1 MVPCWRPSQA
11 SQWGGSGGGPGG
23 LPGVSLAC
31 RCCGVWYVA
40 VVTQCS
46 RKFCC
51 MDFHHADTWTP
62 ALWGFSSPVFPHWG
76 TRWASEK
83 AMVDINY
90 IHLTQQN
97 TALWTQS
104 RLLSLLHQLWGLVSL
119 SRSYTSRL
127 VGIGTFLFYIRRI
140 SLVCNPKSSL
150 KEQQWHQI
158 HQKQQGRKVETRRN
172 LTCSQAPSVLPLLWR
187 RVPDAAPCIRSP
199 PLPFFSPPQRAN
211 LSVGPCGSHPL
222 RDCLIGRVN

>member
-11 SQWGGSGGGPGG
+11 SRWGGSGGGPGG

-40 VVTQCS
+40 VVTHCS
-46 RKFCC
+46 GQICC

-62 ALWGFSSPVFPHWG
+62 ALQGFSFLVLPHWG
-76 TRWASEK
+76 TRQASEK
-83 AMVDINY
+83 AVVNINY

-97 TALWTQS
+97 TSLCTQS
-104 RLLSLLHQLWGLVSL
+104 RLLSLLHQPWGLVSL
-119 SRSYTSRL
+119 SRSYTSCL
-127 VGIGTFLFYIRRI
+127 VGIGTFLFYIRRRI
-140 SLVCNPKSSL
+140 SLVCSPKSSL

-158 HQKQQGRKVETRRN
+158 HQKQQGRQVETKRH

-187 RVPDAAPCIRSP
+187 RQISAITF
-199 PLPFFSPPQRAN
+199 LQPPQRAN

-222 RDCLIGRVN
+222 RDCLIGWVN